1 MVECLMLDSE
11 KPILYELPR
20 MLVGRNKASL
30 TILDYKPNQSLIVT
44 GGVGSVMTHAKN
56 ECEKYEFKI

>member
-30 TILDYKPNQSLIVT
+30 TILDYKPN
-44 GGVGSVMTHAKN
+44 
-56 ECEKYEFKI
+56 